1 MAANVSTPASQA
13 DSDAA
18 VGATAAVGGPSLA
31 WWGTYHIAEGH
42 GGIWEIGPLVLTVER
57 RAREW
62 RVSWQQDAKGDGI
75 ASRCAVTCPVPAA
88 SLPPTNQAA
97 RFAASATTR
106 ALRLEPAL
114 PDRQIV
120 ARPELPLS
128 LLGGED
134 VSLFVSI
141 PLSVRVFASGDRR
154 VVDVPSLRLQDTWFG
169 PSTRVGELCYA
180 TKTRARLHAAELAV
194 CPHLA
199 ICRVRLAN
207 HAESPLVV
215 DRLSLPVHLL
225 DLWAH
230 RDRGLWTRAIE
241 VERAADGS
249 LASVRLGDGPPEQ
262 AAGAVR
268 LTTAREP
275 DTWLRVVRAIE
286 SFLQ

>member
-1 MAANVSTPASQA
+1 MAANVSAPPDAA
-13 DSDAA
+13 AA
-18 VGATAAVGGPSLA
+18 VGATATVGGPTLP
-31 WWGTYHIAEGH
+31 WWGTYHIAEGE
-42 GGIWEIGPLVLTVER
+42 GGVWEIGPLVLTVER

-62 RVSWQQDAKGDGI
+62 RVSWRHDPSNDGI
-75 ASRCAVTCPVPAA
+75 ASRCAVSCPVPAA
-88 SLPPTNQAA
+88 TLPATDQAA
-97 RFAASATTR
+97 RFASSATTR
-106 ALRLEPAL
+106 ELRLEPAL
-114 PDRQIV
+114 PDRQVV
-120 ARPELPLS
+120 ARPELPLN
-128 LLGGED
+128 LLGGEE
-134 VSLFVSI
+134 VSLFVSV
-141 PLSVRVFASGDRR
+141 PLSVRIFTSGDRPL
-154 VVDVPSLRLQDTWFG
+154 VDVPSQRLTDTWFG

-180 TKTRARLHAAELAV
+180 QRTKAKLHAAELPI

-207 HAESPLVV
+207 HAQSPLVV
-215 DRLSLPVHLL
+215 DRLSLPVNHL

-249 LASVRLGDGPPEQ
+249 LASVRLGEGPPEQ

-275 DTWLRVVRAIE
+275 DTWLRLVRAIE